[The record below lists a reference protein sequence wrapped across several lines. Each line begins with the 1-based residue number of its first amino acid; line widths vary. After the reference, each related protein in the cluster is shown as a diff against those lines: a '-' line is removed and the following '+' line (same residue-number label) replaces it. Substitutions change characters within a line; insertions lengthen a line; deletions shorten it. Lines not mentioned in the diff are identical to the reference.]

1 MRVQSVAVDG
11 PSGAGKSTMAK
22 RLAEALGF
30 VYVDT
35 GAIYRTLGLL
45 VFRQGVAPDDQQ
57 AVIALLNGA
66 EIDLRYHADGLQRMY
81 LNGADVSE
89 EIRRPEISKYASY
102 VSAIPEVRSF
112 LLHMQQNLAKTH
124 NVIMDGRDIGTV
136 VLPHADVK
144 IYLTASAQDRARR
157 RHAELASKG
166 NTDSYET
173 VLMDIIERDRK
184 DMTRSAAPLRQAEDA
199 IAVDTSGLSLQ
210 ESFDTLLETIRRK
223 LGQ

>member
-1 MRVQSVAVDG
+1 MIVQSVAVDG

-30 VYVDT
+30 IYVDT

-45 VFRQGVAPDDQQ
+45 ALQRGVAPDDAQ
-57 AVIALLNGA
+57 AVIALLGA
-66 EIDLRYHADGLQRMY
+66 ADIDLRYHADGLQRMY
-81 LNGADVSE
+81 LDGVDVSE
-89 EIRRPEISKYASY
+89 EIRKPEISKYASH
-102 VSAIPEVRSF
+102 VSAIPEVRTF
-112 LLHMQQNLAKTH
+112 LLNMQQSLAKTH

-136 VLPHADVK
+136 VLPNADVK
-144 IYLTASAQDRARR
+144 IFLTASAEDRAHR

-166 NTDSYET
+166 NTDRYET
-173 VLMDIIERDRK
+173 VLKDIIERDRK
-184 DMTRSAAPLRQAEDA
+184 DTTRSAAPLRQAEDA
-199 IAVDTSGLSLQ
+199 IVVDTSGLSLQ